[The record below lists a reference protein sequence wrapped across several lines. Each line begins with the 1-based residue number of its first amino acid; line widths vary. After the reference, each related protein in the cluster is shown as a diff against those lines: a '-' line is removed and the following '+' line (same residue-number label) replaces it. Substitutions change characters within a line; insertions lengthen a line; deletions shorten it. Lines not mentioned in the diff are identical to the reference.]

1 MYKKVLSALLALL
14 LIYLAPLHVSAKSKA
29 EQEAQRAE
37 KVKQSIAKLGVGRD
51 ARIVVKLKDKRKLAG
66 FISEAGEDSF
76 VLSDLKTGMATTVA
90 YPSVTQARGNN
101 LSTGAKVAIGVG
113 IGVAILLIILYAVN
127 AGGVRFS

>member
-1 MYKKVLSALLALL
+1 MYKKILSALLALL

-29 EQEAQRAE
+29 EKEAQRAE

-90 YPSVTQARGNN
+90 YPNVTQARGN
-101 LSTGAKVAIGVG
+101 
-113 IGVAILLIILYAVN
+113 
-127 AGGVRFS
+127 